1 MKIVSK
7 VKAFWRRLVWIR
19 LVRISDL
26 METVIGIIVI
36 LVAFGLV
43 FLYEGKIVK
52 EHQNQLKA
60 IQEEADEKVEKAK
73 KEVEQANSKFE
84 ALEKKNQQEY
94 NDKVYELIES
104 YYVVC
109 QRLDKENVDRNLVN
123 QIVQKCMLI
132 DLNVPE
138 MPGYMRDSEIT
149 DEKILEYITTMEQI
163 AEKYPLSYD
172 ANTKIILRLDDIE
185 SNFKDEIQSVEI
197 FEKIWQLEEKC
208 AQNKSLWE
216 EKLK

>member
-104 YYVVC
+104 YYAVC

-123 QIVQKCMLI
+123 QIVQKCMLM